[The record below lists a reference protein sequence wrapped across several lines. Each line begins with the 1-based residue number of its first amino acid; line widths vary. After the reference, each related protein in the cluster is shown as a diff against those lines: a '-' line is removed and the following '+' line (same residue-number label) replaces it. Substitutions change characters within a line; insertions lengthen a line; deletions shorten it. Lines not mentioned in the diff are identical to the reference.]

1 MIMMIIYRYNKS
13 HPINFSIKTH
23 AEELCTQTWRSIYIA
38 AFIFTYVSSH
48 RSRPRLIQ
56 PLKQNY
62 GNFANIQDQLYDG
75 LNTSQYHL
83 PSQEKTWSRITKA
96 TFIKEPCHTDYLI
109 ILQFVALCKRSSSFH
124 ESSGKLP
131 DSTEH
136 CPMGN
141 NNTQR
146 LQFSSQF
153 ARKSRP
159 IRICPPKSMP

>member
-1 MIMMIIYRYNKS
+1 MYHDYDDHICRYNKS

-48 RSRPRLIQ
+48 RSRPWLIQ
-56 PLKQNY
+56 ALKKNY
-62 GNFANIQDQLYDG
+62 GNFVNIP
-75 LNTSQYHL
+75 SQYHL
-83 PSQEKTWSRITKA
+83 PSQKKTWSRITKA

-109 ILQFVALCKRSSSFH
+109 IWQFVALCKRSSSFH

-131 DSTEH
+131 DSAEH